1 MRALAVVLADA
12 GASAVVFA
20 FARALATFVG
30 VVAAFVGVVAAFLGP
45 LATFVDLLAVVR
57 ATVFFAFTGAL
68 TVVRA
73 LAVVGVV
80 LAVRVGLLTACVTR
94 PVSGC

>member
-20 FARALATFVG
+20 FARALAT
-30 VVAAFVGVVAAFLGP
+30 FVGVVAAFLGP